1 MKKIRPEKIPH
12 FSYVSGIAH
21 KLQLN
26 LQVLMCWL
34 LLEIYLSLKVKQEKV
49 VKVVGVV
56 NQVSYRGG
64 TWFYAWKRQICLR
77 PFCCPN
83 FIQIDQILRM
93 KWHLVPYGT
102 FGSERVK
109 TVNVI
114 GLLLLESSQS
124 QSHLFLVH
132 QSLQLRYYI
141 LKFEFL
147 AILLL
152 FLVTKRQKS
161 KYVCYMLLYVPSP
174 CVNTVATLYVN

>member
-64 TWFYAWKRQICLR
+64 T
-77 PFCCPN
+77 
-83 FIQIDQILRM
+83 
-93 KWHLVPYGT
+93 
-102 FGSERVK
+102 
-109 TVNVI
+109 
-114 GLLLLESSQS
+114 
-124 QSHLFLVH
+124 
-132 QSLQLRYYI
+132 
-141 LKFEFL
+141 
-147 AILLL
+147 
-152 FLVTKRQKS
+152 
-161 KYVCYMLLYVPSP
+161 
-174 CVNTVATLYVN
+174 